1 MLENDRQRLAA
12 IAGGEEQLTPRHH
25 ALYGY
30 FQKLQHKVVT
40 GPMELTLLLVIHQ
53 QATMSA
59 TAGLAPLPPGEEPPV
74 LKTRQGEIDADT
86 YSEADLAG
94 PDIDW
99 KTVKKG
105 TPIYIDVGNGQ
116 VLKGTYLHRQGRAQL
131 RVEMEGR
138 KEYVSA
144 EACRLA
150 S

>member
-1 MLENDRQRLAA
+1 MLESDLQRLHS
-12 IAGGEEQLTPRHH
+12 ITGGNITPRHQQV
-25 ALYGY
+25 YDY
-30 FQKLQHKVVT
+30 FQKLQHRVHT
-40 GPMELTLLLVIHQ
+40 GPMELPLLLLIHQ
-53 QATMSA
+53 QATEGA
-59 TAGLAPLPPGEEPPV
+59 VGALPPAAA
-74 LKTRQGEIDADT
+74 IDADT